1 MVESKNKTLE
11 TLATGL
17 SEFKKTL
24 SEPTT
29 KENNWENL
37 HDKDS
42 DKIYIKQLDKLRL
55 SKIETEID
63 ASPEEIIKFLKNIE
77 ARAALSK
84 NLDKN
89 IKEWIVIE
97 QVDEETAIFY

>member
-1 MVESKNKTLE
+1 M
-11 TLATGL
+11 
-17 SEFKKTL
+17 
-24 SEPTT
+24 
-29 KENNWENL
+29 
-37 HDKDS
+37 
-42 DKIYIKQLDKLRL
+42 
-55 SKIETEID
+55 D